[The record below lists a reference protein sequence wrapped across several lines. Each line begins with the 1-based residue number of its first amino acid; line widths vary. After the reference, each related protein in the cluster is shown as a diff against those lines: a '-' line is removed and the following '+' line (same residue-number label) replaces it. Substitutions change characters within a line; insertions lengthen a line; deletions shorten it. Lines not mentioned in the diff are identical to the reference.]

1 MLKLLLGLF
10 PRAGDAAVGLLR
22 FRNEF
27 LLFSEPDLDDGDDD
41 AATDDN
47 DADDAA
53 VDDDGDDDHCELFL
67 INDPNLCTSPTG
79 EKAVL
84 GLGWFGEFQ

>member
-1 MLKLLLGLF
+1 MLKLLLGLL
-10 PRAGDAAVGLLR
+10 PRAGDAAVGLFR

-27 LLFSEPDLDDGDDD
+27 LLFSEPDLVIDGDDD
-41 AATDDN
+41 AA
-47 DADDAA
+47 AY
-53 VDDDGDDDHCELFL
+53 DDGDNGHRKFFL

>member
-1 MLKLLLGLF
+1 MLKLLLGLL
-10 PRAGDAAVGLLR
+10 PRAGEAAVGLFR

-41 AATDDN
+41 AADDDN
-47 DADDAA
+47 D
-53 VDDDGDDDHCELFL
+53 DDDGDNDHCELFL

-84 GLGWFGEFQ
+84 ALGWFGEFQ

>member
-1 MLKLLLGLF
+1 MLKLLLGLL
-10 PRAGDAAVGLLR
+10 PRAGEAAVGLFR

-53 VDDDGDDDHCELFL
+53 DDNGDNEHCEFFL

-84 GLGWFGEFQ
+84 GLGWFGEIQ